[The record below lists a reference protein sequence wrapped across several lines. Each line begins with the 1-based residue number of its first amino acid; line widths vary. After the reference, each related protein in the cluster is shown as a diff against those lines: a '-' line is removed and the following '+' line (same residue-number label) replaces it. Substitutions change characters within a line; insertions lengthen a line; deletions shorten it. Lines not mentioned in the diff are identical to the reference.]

1 MSVGKKEENILETGK
16 KAKKS
21 PKIWIILIALG
32 VIFLISLNIYYCYE
46 VDILRNKV
54 WQLGRYQTEL

>member
-1 MSVGKKEENILETGK
+1 MSVGKKEENILETVK

-46 VDILRNKV
+46 VDILRSKV

>member
-1 MSVGKKEENILETGK
+1 MSVGKKEENILETVK